1 MVKRIFRYIAVGLVV
16 ASLILLWLLLRRP
29 SMPTAEASAEA
40 AKSFDEKMASLAQA
54 QEQQVPGE
62 IRLTEAEINSKIQE
76 GLKNNPPPAGAVT
89 LKGAVVHLEGDKLR
103 TMLTVNVKGI
113 ELVVTVGGT
122 LDFSQ
127 HTVRLIPSEVRLGS
141 LPVPASL
148 MKDRIDMQMQVP
160 ASVAAMRI
168 ENGELVVQAQ

>member
-113 ELVVTVGGT
+113 ELVVTVGGS

>member
-113 ELVVTVGGT
+113 ELVVTVGGS

-141 LPVPASL
+141 FPVPASL

>member
-113 ELVVTVGGT
+113 ELVVTVGGS

-127 HTVRLIPSEVRLGS
+127 HTIRLIPSEVRLGS

>member
-1 MVKRIFRYIAVGLVV
+1 MVKRISRYIAVGLVV

-29 SMPTAEASAEA
+29 SMPAAEASAEA
-40 AKSFDEKMASLAQA
+40 AKSFDEKMARLAQA

-89 LKGAVVHLEGDKLR
+89 LTGAVVHLEGDELR

-113 ELVVTVGGT
+113 ELVVTVGGS

>member
-40 AKSFDEKMASLAQA
+40 AKSFDEKMARLAQA

>member
-40 AKSFDEKMASLAQA
+40 AKSFDEKMARLAQA

-113 ELVVTVGGT
+113 ELVVTVGGS

>member
-29 SMPTAEASAEA
+29 SMPAAEASAEA
-40 AKSFDEKMASLAQA
+40 AKSFDEKMASLVQA

-113 ELVVTVGGT
+113 ELVVTVGGS

>member
-40 AKSFDEKMASLAQA
+40 AKSFDEKMARLAQA

-76 GLKNNPPPAGAVT
+76 GLKNNPPLAGAVT

-113 ELVVTVGGT
+113 ELVVTVGGS
-122 LDFSQ
+122 LEFSQ

>member
-1 MVKRIFRYIAVGLVV
+1 
-16 ASLILLWLLLRRP
+16 
-29 SMPTAEASAEA
+29 
-40 AKSFDEKMASLAQA
+40 
-54 QEQQVPGE
+54 
-62 IRLTEAEINSKIQE
+62 
-76 GLKNNPPPAGAVT
+76 
-89 LKGAVVHLEGDKLR
+89 
-103 TMLTVNVKGI
+103 MLTVNVKGI

>member
-29 SMPTAEASAEA
+29 SMPAAEASAEA
-40 AKSFDEKMASLAQA
+40 AKSFDEKMARLVQA

-62 IRLTEAEINSKIQE
+62 IRLTEAEINSRIQE
-76 GLKNNPPPAGAVT
+76 GLKNNPPPAGAAT

-113 ELVVTVGGT
+113 ELVVTVGGS

>member
-62 IRLTEAEINSKIQE
+62 IRLTEVEINSKIQE

-113 ELVVTVGGT
+113 ELVVTVGGS

-160 ASVAAMRI
+160 ASVATMRI

>member
-1 MVKRIFRYIAVGLVV
+1 MVKKIFRYIAVGLVV

-62 IRLTEAEINSKIQE
+62 IRLTEVEINSKIQE

-113 ELVVTVGGT
+113 ELVVTVGGS

-160 ASVAAMRI
+160 ASVATMRI

>member
-29 SMPTAEASAEA
+29 SMPAAEASAEA

-62 IRLTEAEINSKIQE
+62 IRLTGAEINSKIQE

-113 ELVVTVGGT
+113 ELVVTVGGS

>member
-40 AKSFDEKMASLAQA
+40 AKSFDEKMARLAQA

-113 ELVVTVGGT
+113 ELVVTVGGS
-122 LDFSQ
+122 LEFSQ

>member
-29 SMPTAEASAEA
+29 SMRTAEASAEA
-40 AKSFDEKMASLAQA
+40 AKSFDEKMARLVQA

-62 IRLTEAEINSKIQE
+62 IRLTEAEINSRIQE

-113 ELVVTVGGT
+113 ELVVTVGGS

>member
-29 SMPTAEASAEA
+29 SMPAAEASAEA
-40 AKSFDEKMASLAQA
+40 AKSFDEKMARLVQA

-113 ELVVTVGGT
+113 ELVVTVGGS

>member
-29 SMPTAEASAEA
+29 SMPAAEASAEA
-40 AKSFDEKMASLAQA
+40 AKSFDEKMARLVQA

-62 IRLTEAEINSKIQE
+62 IRLTEAEINSRIQE

-113 ELVVTVGGT
+113 ELVVTVGGS

>member
-16 ASLILLWLLLRRP
+16 ANLILLWLLLRRP

-113 ELVVTVGGT
+113 ELVVTVGGS

>member
-1 MVKRIFRYIAVGLVV
+1 MVKRIFRHIAVGLVV
-16 ASLILLWLLLRRP
+16 ASLILLWLLLDQP

-40 AKSFDEKMASLAQA
+40 AKSFDEKMARLAQA

-62 IRLTEAEINSKIQE
+62 IRLTEAEINSRIQE

-113 ELVVTVGGT
+113 ELVVTVGGS

>member
-40 AKSFDEKMASLAQA
+40 AKSFDEKMARLAQA

-62 IRLTEAEINSKIQE
+62 IRLTEVEINSKIQE

>member
-1 MVKRIFRYIAVGLVV
+1 MVKRIFGYIAVVLVV
-16 ASLILLWLLLRRP
+16 ASLVLLWLLLRRP
-29 SMPTAEASAEA
+29 SMLTAETSAEA
-40 AKSFDEKMASLAQA
+40 AKSFDEKMARLAQA

-62 IRLTEAEINSKIQE
+62 IRLTEVEINSKIQE
-76 GLKNNPPPAGAVT
+76 GLKSNPPPAGAVT
-89 LKGAVVHLEGDKLR
+89 LKGAVVHLKGDKLR
-103 TMLTVNVKGI
+103 TLLTVNVKGI
-113 ELVVTVGGT
+113 DLAVTVGGS

-148 MKDRIDMQMQVP
+148 MKDRIDMQMQLP
-160 ASVAAMRI
+160 ASVAAIRL